1 MDPDSRHTTF
11 SIVTSFFGE
20 GKKYVERL
28 YGDIQKQ
35 KVDWEWIVTDDF
47 SGDLETQASLLS
59 IACSDKRV
67 KYFAQD
73 YKREIFRD
81 PQKVATGEFVFH
93 IDADDRVHPSYLL
106 HCEYWFR
113 RFPSVICILSGS
125 EWVKENGVFN
135 RFAFHRNS
143 ELEVKHDFV
152 GRVWR
157 NEFDFKFEEV
167 FTNVNDIIRT
177 NDMFIVKSLETVG
190 DILCLPRAYI
200 RYEMRSNSNCNI
212 QRTPEEKEKI
222 ERCQKEFFSWLSV
235 RKIESPYDPYFFDSE
250 LDIIV
255 FLGMDWEGL
264 AGSIQYVGKN
274 LPNYKKRKIRE
285 LFQDF
290 EIEFGDASGNDILD
304 VKIID
309 CSEGFRKISTSRKK
323 NIVFLRRKDQQ
334 TFDYYSEEFI
344 KTGRMFRWIELWD
357 YRWMI
362 TLN

>member
-1 MDPDSRHTTF
+1 MNSDSERTKF

-28 YGDIQKQ
+28 YQDIQKQ

-47 SGDLETQASLLS
+47 SENPETQASLLS
-59 IACSDKRV
+59 ISSSDKRV

-143 ELEVKHDFV
+143 ELDVKHDFV

-157 NEFDFKFEEV
+157 NGFDFKFEKI

-177 NDMFIVKSLETVG
+177 TK
-190 DILCLPRAYI
+190 
-200 RYEMRSNSNCNI
+200 
-212 QRTPEEKEKI
+212 KEKSGSYSRTLKLNLVMLQETI
-222 ERCQKEFFSWLSV
+222 MRMSKLLIAP
-235 RKIESPYDPYFFDSE
+235 KDSE
-250 LDIIV
+250 KLV
-255 FLGMDWEGL
+255 HPE
-264 AGSIQYVGKN
+264 
-274 LPNYKKRKIRE
+274 KRI
-285 LFQDF
+285 
-290 EIEFGDASGNDILD
+290 
-304 VKIID
+304 
-309 CSEGFRKISTSRKK
+309 
-323 NIVFLRRKDQQ
+323 
-334 TFDYYSEEFI
+334 
-344 KTGRMFRWIELWD
+344 
-357 YRWMI
+357 
-362 TLN
+362 

>member
-1 MDPDSRHTTF
+1 M
-11 SIVTSFFGE
+11 
-20 GKKYVERL
+20 
-28 YGDIQKQ
+28 
-35 KVDWEWIVTDDF
+35 
-47 SGDLETQASLLS
+47 
-59 IACSDKRV
+59 
-67 KYFAQD
+67 
-73 YKREIFRD
+73 
-81 PQKVATGEFVFH
+81 
-93 IDADDRVHPSYLL
+93 
-106 HCEYWFR
+106 
-113 RFPSVICILSGS
+113 
-125 EWVKENGVFN
+125 
-135 RFAFHRNS
+135 
-143 ELEVKHDFV
+143 EVKHDFV

-323 NIVFLRRKDQQ
+323 NIVFLRREDQQ

>member
-1 MDPDSRHTTF
+1 MRPDF
-11 SIVTSFFGE
+11 SVVTSFYGE
-20 GKKYVERL
+20 GENYVYRL
-28 YGDIQKQ
+28 YEDIKKQ
-35 KVDWEWIVTDDF
+35 SVDWEWIITDDF
-47 SGDLETQASLLS
+47 STCEKTAKA
-59 IACSDKRV
+59 IADVAGRDHRV
-67 KYFAQD
+67 KLIFQKR
-73 YKREIFRD
+73 KREIFSD
-81 PQKVATGEFVFH
+81 PQKYATGKFVFH

-125 EWVKENGVFN
+125 EWVNENGVFN
-135 RFAFHRNS
+135 RFTFHRNS

-157 NEFDFKFEEV
+157 NGFDFKFEEV

-222 ERCQKEFFSWLSV
+222 ERCKKEFFSWLSV

-255 FLGMDWEGL
+255 FLGMGWEGL
-264 AGSIQYVGKN
+264 SGYIQYVGKN

-309 CSEGFRKISTSRKK
+309 CSEGFRKMSISRKK
-323 NIVFLRRKDQQ
+323 NIVFLRNEDHQ

-344 KTGRMFRWIELWD
+344 KTGKIFRWIKLWE